1 MTNKSRQLP
10 HREEEQKIEE
20 LEEKIED
27 LQNLI
32 KNLAEEKEYSAGIKM
47 RDRHV
52 DDRFDIRSDARIGV
66 MSLCP
71 HKLVLTPT
79 KGANP
84 YIFDNF
90 GDYKKIRYE
99 DVSQIIERHR
109 SFLEDGVFVILDKEV
124 IKFHALED
132 AYDKIL
138 TKENFDKILN
148 GNFSDAVKLVENAN
162 ERQKQYIADLFVRRI
177 IDGDDVDLN
186 YIDQI
191 SRVVDVDIKRRADD
205 SKQIL
210 ETYKKTASDNKI

>member
-10 HREEEQKIEE
+10 RREEEQKIEE
-20 LEEKIED
+20 LEQKIEN
-27 LQNLI
+27 LQNVI
-32 KNLAEEKEYSAGIKM
+32 ENLSKERESQTNTKI
-47 RDRHV
+47 RDRHI

-71 HKLVLTPT
+71 HKLILTPK

-84 YIFDNF
+84 YVFDNF
-90 GDYKKIRYE
+90 GDFKKIRYE

-132 AYDKIL
+132 TYDKIL
-138 TKENFDKILN
+138 TKENFDRILS

-162 ERQKQYIADLFVRRI
+162 ERQKRYIADMFVRRL

-191 SRVVDVDIKRRADD
+191 SRIVNVNIKQRADD
-205 SKQIL
+205 SQQTL
-210 ETYKKTASDNKI
+210 ETYKKTANNNKI